1 MPYAPVGQTRE
12 GSEMRRFVLLGLL
25 ALAVSAHRVHAQRP
39 NPADAPTTAIR
50 IGIGG
55 GLGVAAINA
64 TDVVNVV
71 NSTPGALERASAF
84 KAAAEFFGY
93 VSVPVDSSW
102 LIKADYGYTLASYNI
117 ATQYET
123 AEHTLSAHLPSVIVQ
138 YVLHDGGLYCLKAGL
153 GGGYHW
159 GSLHMKYSTLN
170 REYAA
175 SGFGAVMELEG
186 NTALGTNLFVY
197 LGVLARAEFMGSL
210 EDANGRGP
218 AVNLDDPSLHWFGV
232 GARLGFSYL
241 F

>member
-1 MPYAPVGQTRE
+1 MPC
-12 GSEMRRFVLLGLL
+12 GSAGRIGKVPEMHRSVLVALVV
-25 ALAVSAHRVHAQRP
+25 ALAGASPVHAQRP

-64 TDVVNVV
+64 TDVVNIV
-71 NSTPGALERASAF
+71 NSTPGALEKASAF

-102 LIKADYGYTLASYNI
+102 LIKLDYGYTLASYNI

-123 AEHTLSAHLPSVIVQ
+123 AEYALSAHLPSIVLQ
-138 YVLHDGGLYCLKAGL
+138 YVLHDGGLWCLKAGL

-159 GSLHMKYSTLN
+159 GALHVQYSNLD
-170 REYAA
+170 REYTA
-175 SGFGAVMELEG
+175 SGGGLVLELEG
-186 NTALGTNLFVY
+186 NTALGERLFMC

-210 EDANGRGP
+210 QDANGQGP
-218 AVNLDDPSLHWFGV
+218 AANLDDPSLHWFGA
-232 GARLGFSYL
+232 GARLGFTYL